1 MSLNSLLTTG
11 LTGIQKGN
19 LGLNRAAQ
27 DIAKANNPQEPES
40 GLTDLTESLVDLQLQ
55 SHLVKAS
62 VGVVKVADDLMGT
75 LLDIKA

>member
-27 DIAKANNPQEPES
+27 DIAQANNPQEPES
-40 GLTDLTESLVDLQLQ
+40 GQTDLTESLVDLQLQ

-62 VGVVKVADDLMGT
+62 VGVVRVADDLIGT